1 MSNIFLPANPYALKG
16 PKLKKFAEIMDR
28 NQKLGELMTN
38 SILRVPVLVEKKMF
52 NHIL

>member
-1 MSNIFLPANPYALKG
+1 MTIIFLPANPYALKG
-16 PKLKKFAEIMDR
+16 PKLKKFAEINDR

-38 SILRVPVLVEKKMF
+38 SILQFPVLVEKKML